1 MLIKRACAFCAI
13 NQRQGE
19 TRKKLFALDN
29 IPVDGTTIKK
39 HNAFNNLAFFIFR
52 SGSE

>member
-1 MLIKRACAFCAI
+1 M
-13 NQRQGE
+13 
-19 TRKKLFALDN
+19 DN